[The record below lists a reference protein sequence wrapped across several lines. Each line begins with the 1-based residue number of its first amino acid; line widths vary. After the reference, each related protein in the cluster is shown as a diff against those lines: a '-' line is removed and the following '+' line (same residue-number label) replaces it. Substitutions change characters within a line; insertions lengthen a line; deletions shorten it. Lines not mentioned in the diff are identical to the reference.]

1 MFMRLVTMVEWCVIL
16 SYMTSLVRLVGVEI
30 LEGWSKAQ
38 TSTRLWFG
46 RRLPRCSPED
56 DELRNEYA
64 SGSIVVTL
72 CGSGGVVLLISS
84 LEHRPCALQWHL
96 AASSDAP
103 LLTHIGLAGTTSLVR
118 RSTCD

>member
-1 MFMRLVTMVEWCVIL
+1 MFMRLVTTVEWCVIL

-38 TSTRLWFG
+38 TSMRLRFG

-56 DELRNEYA
+56 DEMRNEYG

-84 LEHRPCALQWHL
+84 FEHRPCALRWHL